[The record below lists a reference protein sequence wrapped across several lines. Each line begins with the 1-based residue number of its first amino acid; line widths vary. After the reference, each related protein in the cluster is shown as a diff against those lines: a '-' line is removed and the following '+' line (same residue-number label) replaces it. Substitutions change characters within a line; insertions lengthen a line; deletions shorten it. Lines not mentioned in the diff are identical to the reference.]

1 MSQKLNTYI
10 SLFSGAGVGCYG
22 FKLEGFECIATNEI
36 ISKRLDIQK
45 YNNKCRYKTGY
56 IDGDLTELKV
66 KNQLFSEIEFWQK
79 KHNIKIP
86 DVLIATPPC
95 QGMSVANH
103 KKGDEK
109 KRNSLVVESIKLT
122 QKIKPKFFIFEN
134 VRAFL
139 KTICTDLDGIDKSIG
154 ESIDLNLSGEYSI
167 LRRVVNL
174 KDYGS
179 NSSRTRTIVIG
190 VRKDTK
196 HLSPYDIFPEKKPPK
211 TLRKLIGDL
220 KPLNTMGEISND
232 IFHSY
237 RKFDPK
243 MLPWIENI
251 KEGQSAFDNNENHRI
266 PHQLK
271 NGKIVYNSNKNGD
284 KYSRWFWDREGP
296 CIHTRNDILASQ
308 STIHPRDN
316 RVFSI
321 REIMLMLTIPNS
333 FEWSKEKQKKI
344 NKLPLADKNL
354 FLKTEELNIRKC
366 LGESVPTEV
375 FQNIASKIVKTFEKK
390 ELKNIDVKNIIKKHN
405 LVNTSNLIDFINNSF
420 EEIPLESIFLI
431 AELSNSERQNTAA
444 YFTRQDIVYSLV
456 KELPEFKNK
465 KEIRILEPAVG
476 VGNFIPLL
484 LEKYSEKDKVIID
497 VCDIDENSLLILKT
511 VLKNLKIPNNFI
523 INVNHVDFLLWD
535 CTNKYDLVIGNPP
548 FGKLSNSKKHLKQY
562 KEKVINQKTNNIFSF
577 FVEKSLKLGKYV
589 SFIIPKSFLNAP
601 EFNTSRDLLNSLELL
616 KIVDYGEKAFQG
628 VKIETISF
636 LCSSLAQ
643 KSDKIF
649 IESFIKKTY
658 KIENKSYIFSND
670 FPSWLI
676 YRNSSFD
683 KVVNKMNLN
692 IFESYRDRQ
701 ITKKITKKNGKVRV
715 LKSRNIGNN
724 SIKDI
729 DDYDCYID
737 EISNL
742 SISKYCNRENVVLV
756 PNLTYYP
763 RGAFLPKNSIVDG
776 SVALLT
782 LKNGNRLPKNE
793 DLEFYSTEEF
803 EQYYRVARNHGTRSL
818 NIDNNSVFFF
828 GLLKN

>member
-66 KNQLFSEIEFWQK
+66 KNQLFSEIAFWQK
-79 KHNIKIP
+79 KHNIKTP

-251 KEGQSAFDNNENHRI
+251 KEGQSAFDNTENHRI

-316 RVFSI
+316 IVFSI

-333 FEWSKEKQKKI
+333 F
-344 NKLPLADKNL
+344 
-354 FLKTEELNIRKC
+354 
-366 LGESVPTEV
+366 
-375 FQNIASKIVKTFEKK
+375 
-390 ELKNIDVKNIIKKHN
+390 
-405 LVNTSNLIDFINNSF
+405 
-420 EEIPLESIFLI
+420 
-431 AELSNSERQNTAA
+431 
-444 YFTRQDIVYSLV
+444 
-456 KELPEFKNK
+456 
-465 KEIRILEPAVG
+465 
-476 VGNFIPLL
+476 
-484 LEKYSEKDKVIID
+484 
-497 VCDIDENSLLILKT
+497 
-511 VLKNLKIPNNFI
+511 
-523 INVNHVDFLLWD
+523 
-535 CTNKYDLVIGNPP
+535 
-548 FGKLSNSKKHLKQY
+548 
-562 KEKVINQKTNNIFSF
+562 
-577 FVEKSLKLGKYV
+577 
-589 SFIIPKSFLNAP
+589 
-601 EFNTSRDLLNSLELL
+601 
-616 KIVDYGEKAFQG
+616 
-628 VKIETISF
+628 
-636 LCSSLAQ
+636 
-643 KSDKIF
+643 
-649 IESFIKKTY
+649 
-658 KIENKSYIFSND
+658 
-670 FPSWLI
+670 
-676 YRNSSFD
+676 
-683 KVVNKMNLN
+683 
-692 IFESYRDRQ
+692 
-701 ITKKITKKNGKVRV
+701 
-715 LKSRNIGNN
+715 
-724 SIKDI
+724 
-729 DDYDCYID
+729 
-737 EISNL
+737 
-742 SISKYCNRENVVLV
+742 
-756 PNLTYYP
+756 
-763 RGAFLPKNSIVDG
+763 
-776 SVALLT
+776 
-782 LKNGNRLPKNE
+782 
-793 DLEFYSTEEF
+793 
-803 EQYYRVARNHGTRSL
+803 
-818 NIDNNSVFFF
+818 
-828 GLLKN
+828 